1 MAAGHAATSGP
12 GLHVDIDEQT
22 VVGRSVRAPI
32 GIRHAILAPGREKAA
47 GTVRP
52 MPFSPVD
59 RSLDLPALETTVL
72 ARWAADDTF
81 AESMRRREGAPAWV
95 FYEGPPTANGRPG
108 IHHVWARLFKD
119 LYPRFHTMRGKY
131 VARKAGWDCHGLP
144 VEVEVEKELGFS
156 GKQQIEA
163 YGIEA
168 FNRKCRESVQRYVG
182 DFEDLTKRIGMW
194 LDIDDAYWTMSNE
207 FVESVWWLF
216 AQMWGNG
223 DIEEG
228 FKVVPYCARCG
239 TALSSHEL
247 GQPGAYRDVTEE
259 SVYVRFPVVDAEFD
273 LLVWTTTPWTLPSNT
288 AVAVGPGMDYVRVR
302 RATRDVV
309 MAASRVEA
317 VLGPDAE
324 VVGPVDAASLVG
336 RRYERPFDLL
346 APPDPWPAPSPD
358 PTTGDYFRVVADE
371 FVTDADGSG
380 IVHLAPAFG
389 EVDREVAAREGIGVL
404 NPVGP
409 DGAFDAS
416 MPAPYAGQ
424 FVKDADHDLITAL
437 RASGRLEEIEPYTHS
452 YPHCWRCGTALIYWA
467 KPTWFARTAR
477 HRDDMIRENEQI
489 GWHPEHI
496 KHGRFGDWLEH
507 NVDWALSRDRF
518 WGTPI
523 PVWRCDDCGRDECV
537 GSVSELAELAGRPLD
552 DLDLHRPYV
561 DDIVVRCPG
570 CGGNAHRVEP
580 VLDAW
585 FDSGSMPAAQFHHPF
600 SADDPFATRFPAD
613 FICEAI
619 DQTRGWFYSLLAV
632 NTLVFGRSPYR
643 NVVCLAHVVDQD
655 GQKMSKSKGNVID
668 PWTVLDSRG
677 ADALRWYFFSAGSP
691 WTPRRVFV
699 EGIDESTR
707 RFLIT
712 LWNTYSFFVTYANL
726 DGWEPGSAPTAPS
739 AHVLDRWIRS
749 RVHST
754 VAEVTD
760 ALEQFDALRGAQAL
774 DSLIDDCSNWYVRR
788 SRSRFWK
795 ASDPAAHATL
805 HEALTTA
812 VLLLAPYCPF
822 VADEVWRNLV
832 PGAGSVHL
840 ADWPTAD
847 IGAVDPALEAEM
859 AAARQVVTLGR
870 SARTE
875 AKVKVRQPLPRALV
889 LFPGVDWS
897 AEVVQEIADE
907 LNVKRIEPVQDLE
920 GLLDY
925 TVVPNF
931 RALGPRLGPLVP
943 KLREVLAAGD
953 GAAIRR
959 AFERDGE
966 YRVEIEGEAVVIGPD
981 DVEIRAAA
989 HEELAVVQDG
999 PVAVALDTT
1008 VDGDLRLEGLA
1019 RELVR
1024 AINDLRKEQGLELV
1038 DRIRVTLR
1046 GAGLVHDAAVRHGD
1060 WIAGEVLAVAWT
1072 VQDGAPAPGDAELA
1086 VEGTAVGVVLEVVR

>member
-1 MAAGHAATSGP
+1 
-12 GLHVDIDEQT
+12 
-22 VVGRSVRAPI
+22 
-32 GIRHAILAPGREKAA
+32 
-47 GTVRP
+47 
-52 MPFSPVD
+52 MPFAPVD
-59 RSLDLPALETTVL
+59 RALDLPALETAAL
-72 ARWAADDTF
+72 ERWERDDTF
-81 AESMRRREGAPAWV
+81 AESLRRRAGSPAWV

-119 LYPRFHTMRGKY
+119 LYPRFHTMRGRY
-131 VARKAGWDCHGLP
+131 VARKGGWDCHGLP

-168 FNRKCRESVQRYVG
+168 FNAKCRESVQRYVG
-182 DFEDLTKRIGMW
+182 DFESLTRRIGMW

-207 FVESVWWLF
+207 FIESVWWLF
-216 AQMWGNG
+216 AEMWAKG

-228 FKVVPYCARCG
+228 FKVVPYCGRCG

-247 GQPGAYRDVTEE
+247 GQPGAYRDVVED
-259 SVYVRFPVVDAEFD
+259 SVYVRFPVVDHDFD

-288 AVAVGPGMDYVRVR
+288 AVAVGPDLAYVRVSR
-302 RATRDVV
+302 PRPGEEARDVV
-309 MAASRVEA
+309 MAATRVAA
-317 VLGPDAE
+317 VLGSDAE

-336 RRYERPFDLL
+336 LRYHPPFDLL
-346 APPDPWPAPSPD
+346 QPDPA
-358 PTTGDYFRVVADE
+358 TGDAYRVVADE
-371 FVTDADGSG
+371 FVTADDGSG
-380 IVHLAPAFG
+380 LVHLAPAFG

-409 DGAFDAS
+409 DGAFTGAL
-416 MPAPYAGQ
+416 PAPYAGR
-424 FVKDADHDLITAL
+424 FVKDADPDLIAAL
-437 RASGRLEEIEPYTHS
+437 AASGRLEACAPYEHS

-477 HRDDMIRENEQI
+477 HRDDLLRENAQI
-489 GWHPEHI
+489 GWHPGHI
-496 KHGRFGDWLEH
+496 KDGRFGDWLAN

-523 PVWRCDDCGRDECV
+523 PVWRCGDCGHDACA
-537 GSVSELAELAGRPLD
+537 GSLAELSELAGRPLD
-552 DLDLHRPYV
+552 GLDLHRPFV
-561 DDIVVRCPG
+561 DDIVVRCPD
-570 CGGNAHRVEP
+570 CGGEARRVEP

-585 FDSGSMPAAQFHHPF
+585 FDSGSMPAAQLHYPF
-600 SADDPFATRFPAD
+600 SGEDALEGRFPAD

-699 EGIDESTR
+699 DGIDESTR
-707 RFLIT
+707 RFLLT
-712 LWNTYSFFVTYANL
+712 VGNTYSFFVTYANL
-726 DGWEPGSAPTAPS
+726 DGWTPPEPGTAVAPS
-739 AHVLDRWIRS
+739 GHVLDRWIRS
-749 RVHST
+749 RVHAT
-754 VAEVTD
+754 VAEVTE
-760 ALEQFDALRGAQAL
+760 ALEAFDALRGAQAL
-774 DSLIDDCSNWYVRR
+774 ERLVDDLSNWYVRR
-788 SRSRFWK
+788 SRPRFWK
-795 ASDPAAHATL
+795 AADPAAHATL
-805 HEALTTA
+805 HEALTTT
-812 VLLLAPYCPF
+812 VTLLAPFCPF
-822 VADEVWRNLV
+822 VADEIWSNLV

-840 ADWPTAD
+840 ADWPAIDT
-847 IGAVDPALEAEM
+847 GATDPALEAEM

-870 SARTE
+870 AARTE

-889 LFPGVDWS
+889 LVPGATWS
-897 AEVVQEIADE
+897 SEVLHEIPDE
-907 LNVKRIEPVQDLE
+907 LNVKSIEPVQDLE

-943 KLREVLAAGD
+943 AVREALAAAD
-953 GAAIRR
+953 GAGVRR
-959 AFERDGE
+959 AFERAGE
-966 YRVEIEGEAVVIGPD
+966 YHIEIDGNEVVVGPD

-1008 VDGDLRLEGLA
+1008 IDDDLRLEGLA

-1024 AINDLRKEQGLELV
+1024 ALNDLRKERDLALA
-1038 DRIRVTLR
+1038 DRILVTVR
-1046 GAGLVHDAAVRHGD
+1046 ATGAVLDAARRHGD
-1060 WIAGEVLAVAWT
+1060 WIAGEVLAVDWT
-1072 VQDGAPAPGDAELA
+1072 TEDAAPIATDARLT
-1086 VEGTAVGVVLEVVR
+1086 VEGVAVGVGLVVAGA